1 MTFSSWRVTTRPAK
15 RRGAAAVRSRLFLDR
30 LEDRVNPAPI
40 VFSGAGTANATA
52 QFAAYK
58 AAIGG
63 VDNANNGPQTSG
75 FRTINWDGVG
85 LGATDGTFTNE
96 VITANHTVGIPLNRF
111 QQRGM
116 FFNDIY
122 AVTDTSFTTENP
134 GLQPPTQ
141 FPPFS
146 GTKIFAMF
154 NDNSIDFHFVQPSAP
169 TTTQQAAAT
178 RGFGA
183 IFLDVEKDNTTSV
196 QYFHGDTLLG
206 TYFVPSTTSTQPSF
220 LGVLFDNPVVTSVT
234 LTLGDGVLFS
244 FDGTTVTPGAP
255 DLSISGTTDQVA
267 TDDFVYPEPV
277 PVTGLMAAAKATNG
291 STVNV
296 YSTSGTTPTFV
307 TSFEAYPGFAGG
319 VSVATADV
327 NGDGVPDVITGA
339 GPGGGPHVKVFDG
352 ASLLKGQTVLLES
365 YFAYDASFPGGVDVS
380 TGDVFAKGVPSI
392 LTGAGPG
399 GGPHVKVFNG
409 STGALQA
416 SFFAYDPSFAGGVNV
431 AAGDL
436 NGDGLADVVTGA
448 GPGGGPHVK
457 VFDATKLNQIAADGQ
472 LALTALLSSFFAY
485 APSFAGGVHVA
496 AGDVNGD
503 GIADVV
509 TGAGPGAAPHVV
521 IFNGAQLEVGTIQ
534 PIASFFPYAVTFPGG
549 VNVAVADLNGDG
561 KDEVLTGAGPGG
573 GPHVEIFNIAAGS
586 LAFSFFPFDL
596 SFTGGVVAA
605 ADV

>member
-1 MTFSSWRVTTRPAK
+1 
-15 RRGAAAVRSRLFLDR
+15 
-30 LEDRVNPAPI
+30 

-58 AAIGG
+58 TAIGG
-63 VDNANNGPQTSG
+63 VDNGGAGPQSTG

-85 LGATDGTFTNE
+85 LGATDGVFTNE

-146 GTKIFAMF
+146 DGKIFAMF
-154 NDNSIDFHFVQPSAP
+154 NDNTIDFQFVQPSGP
-169 TTTQQAAAT
+169 TTSPKAAAT

-183 IFLDVEKDNTTSV
+183 IFLDVEKDNTTSI
-196 QYFHGDTLLG
+196 QYFHNDTLLG
-206 TYFVPSTTSTQPSF
+206 TFFVPSTTSTQPSF

-234 LTLGDGVLFS
+234 MTLGDGVLFS
-244 FDGTTVTPGAP
+244 FDGTTVTPGQP

-277 PVTGLMAAAKATNG
+277 QVTGLEATGMQSSG
-291 STVNV
+291 STVTV
-296 YSTSGTTPTFV
+296 YSTTNGVRTQV
-307 TSFEAYPGFAGG
+307 ASFDAYPGFGGG
-319 VSVATADV
+319 VSVATGDV
-327 NGDGVPDVITGA
+327 NGDGVDDVVTGA

-352 ASLLKGQTVLLES
+352 ASLLKGQVVLIES
-365 YFAYDASFPGGVDVS
+365 YFAYDISITTGITVAV
-380 TGDVFAKGVPSI
+380 GDVTAEGVASVI
-392 LTGAGPG
+392 TGAGQG
-399 GGPHVKVFNG
+399 GGPHVKVFDG
-409 STGALQA
+409 QTTAVQA
-416 SFFAYDPSFAGGVNV
+416 SFFAYAPSFAGGVSV

-436 NGDGLADVVTGA
+436 NGDGRDDIITGA

-457 VFDATKLNQIAADGQ
+457 VFDATKLNQLAPDGE
-472 LALTALLSSFFAY
+472 LALTAYLASFFAY
-485 APSFAGGVHVA
+485 DPGITVGVKVA

-503 GIADVV
+503 GVIDIV
-509 TGAGPGAAPHVV
+509 TGVGPGGGPHVKA
-521 IFNGAQLEVGTIQ
+521 FDGKQLETGVVVPFI
-534 PIASFFPYAVTFPGG
+534 SFFPYATSFPGG

-561 KDEVLTGAGPGG
+561 RDEIITGAGPGG
-573 GPHVEIFNIAAGS
+573 GPHVEVFDFAAGK
-586 LAFSFFPFDL
+586 LLDSFFPFDPT
-596 SFTGGVVAA
+596 FPGGVVVAA
-605 ADV
+605 SGVPFVAVGN